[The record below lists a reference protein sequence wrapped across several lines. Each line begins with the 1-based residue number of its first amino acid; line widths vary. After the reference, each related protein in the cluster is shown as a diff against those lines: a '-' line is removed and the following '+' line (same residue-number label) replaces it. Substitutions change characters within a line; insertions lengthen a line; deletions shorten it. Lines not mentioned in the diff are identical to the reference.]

1 MKLRTWFA
9 LFICLFVPLRL
20 YPAGELDTGPQQEAP
35 AGSARNRSGSGSPS
49 SQNTQSPGPSQENPG
64 TSSSG
69 YPASPG
75 GKNLS
80 AQTGEPALPPE
91 PPYNGPPRL
100 LILPLTGFS
109 KTERESAALFISN
122 IPELNTVFKVLN
134 PRILN
139 QEQNLPDIRFPAA
152 DVTDQ
157 GILALGRKHHAEYV
171 MPVEITRLG
180 DHQIMILT
188 LIGAAA
194 GRLVAG
200 GYREIREVTD
210 ITLLM
215 PNIIK
220 KMILVTEI
228 DTSQAPNLGVFPFS
242 TPPSEAGIEDINV
255 LAHLLIIEIA
265 NTGKYKIVRRTGPD
279 RTGETPGIQTLGA
292 MLNAPYMLTG
302 NVAHLGEGN
311 RYFLGQIIE
320 SGINALNRGAEVQYR
335 NIGDGV
341 RLMSEL
347 AYRLTG
353 IQEGGMPSIFIPG
366 NMVWVPGGSFLMGN
380 RIYEGDEKPVHTVQV
395 NSFFMGKT
403 QVTQREYQAV
413 MGSNPSGF
421 PSRTGPVERVTWY
434 EAIEYCNKLSQKE
447 GLIPAYYGT
456 NDLIFCDFSANGYRL
471 PTEAEWEYA
480 ARGGNQDSL
489 TFDRAGGNEA
499 AAVGWYEGNSNG
511 TTRPVGTKKPNSL
524 GLYDM
529 AGNVWEWCWDWYGP
543 YEDKAQ
549 FNPQG
554 PGSGVYRVV
563 RGGSWNSSDEWLRS
577 TYRNIGEPGKRY
589 RDVGFRV
596 MRQRF

>member
-1 MKLRTWFA
+1 MKLRTWFV
-9 LFICLFVPLRL
+9 LFICLSVPLRL
-20 YPAGELDTGPQQEAP
+20 YPAGELETGPQREAP
-35 AGSARNRSGSGSPS
+35 SGSSGSAQNRSGSGGPS
-49 SQNTQSPGPSQENPG
+49 SQNAQTLGSSQENPRA
-64 TSSSG
+64 TE
-69 YPASPG
+69 
-75 GKNLS
+75 GKNPS
-80 AQTGEPALPPE
+80 DPIEEAALPPE
-91 PPYNGPPRL
+91 TPYNGPPRL
-100 LILPLTGFS
+100 LILPLIGFS
-109 KTERESAALFISN
+109 KTERENAALFISN
-122 IPELNTVFKVLN
+122 ISELNTVFKVLN
-134 PRILN
+134 PRILS
-139 QEQNLPDIRFPAA
+139 QEQNLPNLRFPIA
-152 DVTDQ
+152 DITDP

-171 MPVEITRLG
+171 MPVEITQLG
-180 DHQIMILT
+180 DHQILILT
-188 LIGAAA
+188 LISTAA

-210 ITLLM
+210 ISLLI

-228 DTSQAPNLGVFPFS
+228 DTAQAPNLGIFPFS
-242 TPPSEAGIEDINV
+242 TPPSEVGVEDINV
-255 LAHLLIIEIA
+255 LAYLLIIEIA
-265 NTGKYKIVRRTGPD
+265 NTGKYKVVRRTAPD
-279 RTGETPGIQTLGA
+279 RTGGTPGIQALGA
-292 MLNAPYMLTG
+292 TLNAPYMLTG
-302 NVAHLGEGN
+302 NVAHLGEEN
-311 RYFLGQIIE
+311 
-320 SGINALNRGAEVQYR
+320 R
-335 NIGDGV
+335 NISDGV

-353 IQEGGMPSIFIPG
+353 IQEGGMPSVFIPD

-380 RIYEGDEKPVHTVQV
+380 RIYEGDEKPVHRVQV

-499 AAVGWYEGNSNG
+499 DAVGWYEENSNG

-549 FNPQG
+549 SNPQG

-596 MRQRF
+596 VRQRF